1 MVEILEIVI
10 SLIWLYIYVL
20 IGSVIL
26 SWLMALG
33 IINYHNNIVRSIW
46 QTFQALTEPVLGPIR
61 RAMPNTGALDL
72 SPLVL
77 LVGLQVVIAL
87 IHSLQRQ
94 IG

>member
-1 MVEILEIVI
+1 MIEILNIVI

-33 IINYHNNIVRSIW
+33 IVNYHNNIVRSIW
-46 QTFQALTEPVLGPIR
+46 QTLQALTEPVLGPIR
-61 RAMPNTGALDL
+61 RAMPGTGALDL

-77 LVGLQVVIAL
+77 LIGLQVVIAL
-87 IHSLQRQ
+87 IHSLQRSLL
-94 IG
+94 